1 MTSRQGYD
9 AYQLYLGVKLHF
21 YSNYDFLRYNGKVK
35 GDINTFLKRKD
46 KYHFGR
52 LAKKYGTELQNFYL
66 ANLSL
71 KDTYAVDL
79 LNDESADKIYKE
91 WKKRNQKLTYLFES
105 EMTSLLLKTDIKKL
119 LQVKDGQHPKL
130 LKDFLAKKV
139 SLETMCILDSITQYT
154 KDWNRLITETIVYP
168 DIEKR
173 IQKYKVFLNV
183 NITKH
188 KEKLLE
194 LCTS

>member
-21 YSNYDFLRYNGKVK
+21 YSNCDFLRYNGKVK

>member
-1 MTSRQGYD
+1 
-9 AYQLYLGVKLHF
+9 
-21 YSNYDFLRYNGKVK
+21 
-35 GDINTFLKRKD
+35 
-46 KYHFGR
+46 
-52 LAKKYGTELQNFYL
+52 
-66 ANLSL
+66 
-71 KDTYAVDL
+71 
-79 LNDESADKIYKE
+79 
-91 WKKRNQKLTYLFES
+91 LF
-105 EMTSLLLKTDIKKL
+105 LKTDIKKL